1 VRKVIIHK
9 NSKHGLFHG
18 WFSAGNN
25 DEGLDC
31 YGLIEFEGGI
41 CEMVLPDKFKF
52 IWPPKS
58 EAWGS
63 PNSAKEQ
70 QPCGEHNNERGV
82 ICSDIICTYCISGAG
97 GGHACHVDCKDY
109 NCFEGRK
116 LNE

>member
-1 VRKVIIHK
+1 MPKPGISSDKDNCSIC
-9 NSKHGLFHG
+9 GIT
-18 WFSAGNN
+18 AGNSYVCKGCTSN
-25 DEGLDC
+25 
-31 YGLIEFEGGI
+31 
-41 CEMVLPDKFKF
+41 
-52 IWPPKS
+52 
-58 EAWGS
+58 
-63 PNSAKEQ
+63 NSAKEQ